1 MAVQQSPP
9 PALEPVQNHSQ
20 LVIRRKI
27 WKRMNVENEHFMGA
41 IVGREGH
48 GKSLS
53 AISIARMVDPQ
64 FTADSVFFDPQNL
77 IETFD
82 SSEYGRGR
90 MIILDEAGVGM
101 GNRSWYEKEQILLN
115 QVLQTVRD
123 ENMGVLFTLPRLEEL
138 DSQTEGRLHALIEML
153 GVADDGTHASAKWKN
168 ISMSRDG
175 RGKEYKKYPRFRING
190 AKRKVRE
197 IAVGPPPESIEE
209 AYEQQKAAFKQELY
223 EEAMEA
229 YDDADGGDDDLQ
241 PDEVAQQIAQDGI
254 EPFVSQNGSTKEAY
268 INKDLIR
275 VEYDLSHNDASA
287 ARDLLQ
293 RSFSDSDLEEA
304 V

>member
-27 WKRMNVENEHFMGA
+27 WKRMNIENEHFMGGV
-41 IVGREGH
+41 VGREGH

-153 GVADDGTHASAKWKN
+153 GVADDGSHASAKWKN

-190 AKRKVRE
+190 AKRKIRE

-229 YDDADGGDDDLQ
+229 YDDEDEEKSE
-241 PDEVAQQIAQDGI
+241 PDEVAQQVIDSDRVDEFTSIHPQNKS
-254 EPFVSQNGSTKEAY
+254 EFVDQ
-268 INKDLIR
+268 
-275 VEYDLSHNDASA
+275 
-287 ARDLLQ
+287 DLL
-293 RSFSDSDLEEA
+293 RSEFNLSVRDAKTAKKLIEKNA
-304 V
+304 A

>member
-1 MAVQQSPP
+1 MAAQNSPP
-9 PALEPVQNHSQ
+9 AALEPVKNHSQ

-27 WKRMNVENEHFMGA
+27 WKRMNVENEHFMAA

-53 AISIARMVDPQ
+53 AISMARMVDPE
-64 FTADSVFFDPQNL
+64 FDADSVFFDPQNL

-82 SSEYGRGR
+82 SSDYGRGN

-115 QVLQTVRD
+115 QVLQIVRD

-138 DSQTEGRLHALIEML
+138 DSQTEGRLHALIEMVE
-153 GVADDGTHASAKWKN
+153 VADDGSHASAKWKN
-168 ISMSRDG
+168 VSMTRDG

-190 AKRKVRE
+190 AKRKIRQ
-197 IAVGPPPESIEE
+197 IGIGPPPESIEE
-209 AYEQQKAAFKQELY
+209 AYEQQKSEFQQQLY

-229 YDDADGGDDDLQ
+229 YDDGEDGKKMN
-241 PDEVAQQIAQDGI
+241 PDEVAQSVVDDG
-254 EPFVSQNGSTKEAY
+254 
-268 INKDLIR
+268 R
-275 VEYDLSHNDASA
+275 VEEFTSIHPQNKSEFVDQ
-287 ARDLLQ
+287 DLL
-293 RSFSDSDLEEA
+293 RSEFNLSVRDAKTAKKLIEKEQTTE

>member
-1 MAVQQSPP
+1 MAVQSPP

-27 WKRMNVENEHFMGA
+27 WKRMNIENEHFMGA

-153 GVADDGTHASAKWKN
+153 GVADDGSHASAKWKN

-229 YDDADGGDDDLQ
+229 YDDEAEEKSE
-241 PDEVAQQIAQDGI
+241 PDEVAQQVIDSDRVDEFTSIHPQNKS
-254 EPFVSQNGSTKEAY
+254 EFVDQ
-268 INKDLIR
+268 
-275 VEYDLSHNDASA
+275 
-287 ARDLLQ
+287 DLL
-293 RSFSDSDLEEA
+293 RSEFNLSVRDAKTAKKLIEKNA
-304 V
+304 A

>member
-27 WKRMNVENEHFMGA
+27 WKRMNIENEHFMGA

-153 GVADDGTHASAKWKN
+153 GVADDGSHASAKWKN

-229 YDDADGGDDDLQ
+229 YDDEDEEKSE
-241 PDEVAQQIAQDGI
+241 PDEVAQQVIDSDRVDEFTSIHPQNKS
-254 EPFVSQNGSTKEAY
+254 EFVDQ
-268 INKDLIR
+268 
-275 VEYDLSHNDASA
+275 
-287 ARDLLQ
+287 DLL
-293 RSFSDSDLEEA
+293 RSEFNLSVRDAKTAKKLIEKNA
-304 V
+304 A

>member
-1 MAVQQSPP
+1 MTVQQSPP

-27 WKRMNVENEHFMGA
+27 WKRMNIENEHFMGA

-53 AISIARMVDPQ
+53 AISIARMVDPE

-153 GVADDGTHASAKWKN
+153 GVADDGSHASAKWKN
-168 ISMSRDG
+168 VSMSRDG

-197 IAVGPPPESIEE
+197 IAVGPPPKSVEES
-209 AYEQQKAAFKQELY
+209 YERQKEAFKQQLY
-223 EEAMEA
+223 EEAIEA
-229 YDDADGGDDDLQ
+229 YEDEDAEKSE
-241 PDEVAQQIAQDGI
+241 PDEVAQQVIDADRVDEFTSIHPQNKS
-254 EPFVSQNGSTKEAY
+254 EFVDQ
-268 INKDLIR
+268 
-275 VEYDLSHNDASA
+275 
-287 ARDLLQ
+287 DLL
-293 RSFSDSDLEEA
+293 RSEFNLSVRDAKTAKKLIEKDA
-304 V
+304 A

>member
-1 MAVQQSPP
+1 MAAQQSPP
-9 PALEPVQNHSQ
+9 AALEPVQNHSQ

-27 WKRMNVENEHFMGA
+27 WERMNLKNEHFMGA

-82 SSEYGRGR
+82 SAEYGQGR

-153 GVADDGTHASAKWKN
+153 GVADDGSHASAKWKN
-168 ISMSRDG
+168 VSMSRDG
-175 RGKEYKKYPRFRING
+175 RGKEYKKYPRFQING
-190 AKRKVRE
+190 AKRKIRE
-197 IAVGPPPESIEE
+197 IAVGPPPETVEE
-209 AYEQQKAAFKQELY
+209 TYEQQKAAFKQELY
-223 EEAMEA
+223 EEAVEA
-229 YDDADGGDDDLQ
+229 YDDGGEEKPE
-241 PDEVAQQIAQDGI
+241 PDEVAQQVIDTDRVDEFTSIHPQNKS
-254 EPFVSQNGSTKEAY
+254 EFVDQ
-268 INKDLIR
+268 
-275 VEYDLSHNDASA
+275 
-287 ARDLLQ
+287 DLL
-293 RSFSDSDLEEA
+293 RSEFNLSVRDAKTAKKLIEKNVA
-304 V
+304 